1 MALIIGANIRGGRAS
16 TGYYRERAG
25 DEKHLEFNQYRQD
38 SQRTKRIRNKC
49 ARLCNSYDSNDVIV
63 RISPCRGIDEKVA
76 NLVGLG
82 PELELVVRGFSAL
95 KSIVED
101 FLNGLTKRGD
111 DECGNKRLIPGFLF
125 GIACNLG
132 GLIVPLIDISL

>member
-1 MALIIGANIRGGRAS
+1 MLSKQWIN
-16 TGYYRERAG
+16 
-25 DEKHLEFNQYRQD
+25 
-38 SQRTKRIRNKC
+38 RT
-49 ARLCNSYDSNDVIV
+49 RLCHTDNSNDVAFG
-63 RISPCRGIDEKVA
+63 ISTGRGVNEQVP

-95 KSIVED
+95 ESIVED